1 MTSNSPGDRQT
12 SAIDNNQPGA
22 MENNQPGAGVGP
34 NAVSAPLFS
43 LGGVMRVIP
52 TSLPDVL
59 IVEPDL
65 FGDDRGFFFESY
77 SQRRYIEQGI
87 DADFVQDNHSRSI
100 KGTLRGL
107 HYQAHPGQAKLV
119 RVALGEVY
127 DVAVDIRHGSP
138 TFGQWVGVTLS
149 AENKRQLY
157 IPVGFAHGFCV
168 VSDVADF
175 LYKVSSYYDPAQE
188 RGIAWDDPDLAI
200 NWPVETPILSARDQ
214 VHPRWCEAPTD
225 FRYR

>member
-1 MTSNSPGDRQT
+1 
-12 SAIDNNQPGA
+12 
-22 MENNQPGAGVGP
+22 
-34 NAVSAPLFS
+34 
-43 LGGVMRVIP
+43 MRVIP
-52 TSLPDVL
+52 TTLPDVL

-65 FGDDRGFFFESY
+65 FGDDRGFFLESY
-77 SQRRYIEQGI
+77 SRHRYVEQGI

-100 KGTLRGL
+100 KGTVRGL
-107 HYQAHPGQAKLV
+107 HYQAQPGQAKLV

-175 LYKVSSYYDPAQE
+175 LYKVSSYYDAAQE

-200 NWPVETPILSARDQ
+200 DWPVETPILSPRDQ
-214 VHPRWCEAPTD
+214 AHPRWRETPTD